1 MINVIFIIL
10 AALTLALVVT
20 AVKVATELL
29 PQVKEPLLDEP
40 KPSPIPAPLL
50 STASDAVLPSNY
62 DAIFWAACVE
72 AVQNRRTS
80 LDEEKLMWL
89 LEISRALNKSNEEP
103 LATWNRAVSDN
114 VILYRSNEAA
124 MDLSRDAQT
133 FAYAGG
139 R

>member
-1 MINVIFIIL
+1 
-10 AALTLALVVT
+10 
-20 AVKVATELL
+20 
-29 PQVKEPLLDEP
+29 
-40 KPSPIPAPLL
+40 
-50 STASDAVLPSNY
+50 
-62 DAIFWAACVE
+62 
-72 AVQNRRTS
+72 
-80 LDEEKLMWL
+80 MWL